1 MSFSTSFMNEEHAP
15 YLGSAAEA
23 RIATPVARG
32 CVGGRAA
39 ALHVDDLG
47 C

>member
-1 MSFSTSFMNEEHAP
+1 MNEEHAP
-15 YLGSAAEA
+15 YPGSSAEA
-23 RIATPVARG
+23 DATPVARG

-39 ALHVDDLG
+39 ALRVADLG